1 VTAWGNLPALG
12 KATLIKASEFECKQQ
27 INHNLNGNTL
37 IPQPNWRLW
46 VHMQFQ
52 YVIMFGNL
60 PPSIDQETLTHH
72 SNRSIWKHS
81 WCKLYSFNSF
91 LHPFLWQQGKLTF
104 YSKTSLRIFQTY
116 PFSDIHV
123 NAFFL
128 KMLDE
133 TSKNGL

>member
-1 VTAWGNLPALG
+1 MAWGNLPALG

-72 SNRSIWKHS
+72 SNRSLWKHS

-91 LHPFLWQQGKLTF
+91 LHHHRLSFGNKVSSHFILKLLWEYFKLTP
-104 YSKTSLRIFQTY
+104 SLIFMLMLS
-116 PFSDIHV
+116 FSRC
-123 NAFFL
+123 
-128 KMLDE
+128 
-133 TSKNGL
+133 